1 MIQRIALFYSNH
13 IKNYLFPNDEGSDE
27 GDKNLH
33 YRKIRLAGQ
42 DIQDTEL
49 PLEKRVLAVHNIGLL
64 GYTGGYAAATCAAEY
79 MPAMADFLKQPSLS
93 DDQRISVLEGLSGV
107 CYVHLTNQK
116 QAHSMGLYATLQ
128 ELMDPTC
135 PLSLSTKAKMWSCYL
150 LNILCC
156 NNIPVIRTLVGS
168 QSLRLTLEALEG
180 QDWYGWPKNC
190 ARELLCMLG
199 FWAPQV
205 VTALGAGQVTEQN
218 NGS

>member
-27 GDKNLH
+27 GNKNLH
-33 YRKIRLAGQ
+33 YKKIRLAGQ
-42 DIQDTEL
+42 DIQNTEL

-79 MPAMADFLKQPSLS
+79 MPAMADFLKQHSLS
-93 DDQRISVLEGLSGV
+93 DDQRISVS
-107 CYVHLTNQK
+107 CIK
-116 QAHSMGLYATLQ
+116 CQAKNVSDNLVRNLHLQ

-180 QDWYGWPKNC
+180 QDWYGWPKNY
-190 ARELLCMLG
+190 ARELLCIL
-199 FWAPQV
+199 FHRSPEAYVQS
-205 VTALGAGQVTEQN
+205 ALKQHYNEHFSNIG
-218 NGS
+218 

>member
-1 MIQRIALFYSNH
+1 MFQRIALFYSNH

-27 GDKNLH
+27 GNKKLH
-33 YRKIRLAGQ
+33 YKKIRLAGQ
-42 DIQDTEL
+42 DIQNTEL
-49 PLEKRVLAVHNIGLL
+49 PLENRVLAVHNIGLL

-79 MPAMADFLKQPSLS
+79 MPAMADFLKQHTIKYNFCIKFQAKNWS
-93 DDQRISVLEGLSGV
+93 DNLVRNL
-107 CYVHLTNQK
+107 H
-116 QAHSMGLYATLQ
+116 LQ

-180 QDWYGWPKNC
+180 QDWYGWPKNY
-190 ARELLCMLG
+190 ARELLCISPE
-199 FWAPQV
+199 AYVQS
-205 VTALGAGQVTEQN
+205 ALKQHYNEHFSNIG
-218 NGS
+218 

>member
-27 GDKNLH
+27 DYKNLH
-33 YRKIRLAGQ
+33 YKKIRLAGQ
-42 DIQDTEL
+42 DIQNTEL

-64 GYTGGYAAATCAAEY
+64 GYTGGYAAAICAAEY
-79 MPAMADFLKQPSLS
+79 MPLMADFLKQPSLS
-93 DDQRISVLEGLSGV
+93 DDQRISVLEGLSG
-107 CYVHLTNQK
+107 
-116 QAHSMGLYATLQ
+116 
-128 ELMDPTC
+128 ELMDTTC
-135 PLSLSTKAKMWSCYL
+135 PLSTKTKMWSCYL

-180 QDWYGWPKNC
+180 QDWYGWPKNY

-199 FWAPQV
+199 FWTPQV
-205 VTALGAGQVTEQN
+205 VTTLGAGQVAEQN
-218 NGS
+218 YGS